1 MTVLAAHDVG
11 VTNEAPIALARQE
24 ESVSDRT
31 LSDTE
36 LLSARLVPLRRPG
49 QWVSA
54 AVVVVL
60 LAMVV
65 HTLLTNQ
72 RFQWPIVWSYFTTG
86 PVLNGL
92 VLTLWLTAAVMI
104 CGYVLGVVFAVMR
117 LSRNAVLDRKS
128 TRLNSS
134 HITPSRMPSS
144 A

>member
-1 MTVLAAHDVG
+1 M
-11 VTNEAPIALARQE
+11 
-24 ESVSDRT
+24 SDRS

-65 HTLLTNQ
+65 HTLFTNP
-72 RFQWPIVWSYFTTG
+72 RFQWPVVWSYFTTG
-86 PVLNGL
+86 PVLRGL

-104 CGYVLGVVFAVMR
+104 CGYVLGVVLAVMR
-117 LSRNAVLDRKS
+117 LSRNPVLRS
-128 TRLNSS
+128 VSFGYVWLVRSVPPLVQLLVWYELASL
-134 HITPSRMPSS
+134 
-144 A
+144 